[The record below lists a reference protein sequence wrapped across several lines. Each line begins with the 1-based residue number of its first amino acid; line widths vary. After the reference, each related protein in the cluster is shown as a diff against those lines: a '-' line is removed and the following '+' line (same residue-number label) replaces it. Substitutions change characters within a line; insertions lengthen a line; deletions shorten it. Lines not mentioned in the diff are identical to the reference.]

1 MIANAKARVLDAM
14 EGLSANVIQENAY
27 SRKLNSIVSEKNCGS
42 GEANYIPVIFTES
55 SNLNSNSVDY
65 NCYSNLF
72 ADNSRSEISEAVK
85 NYFVTNLTGSQNPD
99 EKEAKQIDDAFRQ
112 ISEREFQDLKDE
124 KSLRVFEVLK
134 QLKGN

>member
-1 MIANAKARVLDAM
+1 M
-14 EGLSANVIQENAY
+14 
-27 SRKLNSIVSEKNCGS
+27 
-42 GEANYIPVIFTES
+42 
-55 SNLNSNSVDY
+55 NSNSVDY

-85 NYFVTNLTGSQNPD
+85 NYFVTNVTGNQNPD

-112 ISEREFQDLKDE
+112 IAEREFQDLKDE